1 MDESAVPTAEKPQQI
16 EARDQ
21 VEQRVYAF
29 PGGDSIAADEI
40 NVFDLWKKVWVRKKF
55 VVGVSLLAATLMG
68 VLSFLISPVY
78 TASVLMQPVS
88 NEESGG
94 LQAKLASQIGGLAS
108 IGGLSLGGDTSVEES
123 IATIK
128 SRVFTAT
135 FIKENNLLP
144 ILFEDD
150 WDNELQAFKKP
161 HWLRV
166 EVARLKARFQGKEF
180 DESQLGKP
188 SSWKAF
194 KVFDELRNV
203 GRSKKEGLVTLSVTM
218 KDPALAAEWANAM
231 VALVNR
237 QLRLR
242 DAVEAQKS
250 IAYLNKEIEKTN
262 LVNLRETLYHLIEEQ
277 TQIAMLT
284 NVREDYVFK
293 VIDPAVVPEEK
304 SAPNRVLLVMVMFI
318 LAMLASAAWVLVPN
332 SKTVTP

>member
-1 MDESAVPTAEKPQQI
+1 MEENTAQVEGESTQI
-16 EARDQ
+16 QARDH

-29 PGGDSIAADEI
+29 PAGDSVPVDEI
-40 NVFDLWKKVWVRKKF
+40 NVFDLWRKVWARKKF
-55 VVGVSLLAATLMG
+55 VSRVSLLAAVAMG
-68 VLSFLISPVY
+68 GLSFLITPVY

-108 IGGLSLGGDTSVEES
+108 IGGLSLGGDTTVEQS

-128 SRVFTAT
+128 SRVFTQA
-135 FIKENNLLP
+135 FITENNLLP

-150 WDNELQAFKKP
+150 WDAQQQAFKKP
-161 HWLRV
+161 SWFTI
-166 EVARLKARFQGKEF
+166 EIARLKAKLQGRELDLNK
-180 DESQLGKP
+180 LGKP
-188 SSWKAF
+188 TPWKAF
-194 KVFDELRNV
+194 KVFDELR
-203 GRSKKEGLVTLSVTM
+203 GISRSKKEGLVTLTVTM
-218 KDPALAAEWANAM
+218 EDPELAAKWANAM

-237 QLRLR
+237 QLRVR

-304 SAPNRVLLVMVMFI
+304 SAPNRVLLVMVAFI
-318 LAMLASAAWVLVPN
+318 LAILSSAAWVVVPRAK
-332 SKTVTP
+332 SATS